1 MLDYIEASIDAVTSA
16 YPSATVILA
25 GDFNTLADSEIVSR
39 NALISIV
46 NRPTRGAHKLDRICV
61 NDATYTTVSVVTS
74 TVKSDHK
81 VVIAYSGP
89 RLKPD
94 QQKSRAACVQAAFTD
109 TTRSVPGTRISV
121 EHTTGQRRRRAGELR
136 PDVRCNIIIVI

>member
-16 YPSATVILA
+16 CPSATVILA
-25 GDFNTLADSEIVSR
+25 GDFNTLDDTEIVSR

-46 NRPTRGAHKLDRICV
+46 NRLTRGALKHDRIFV

-81 VVIAYSGP
+81 AVIANTGP
-89 RLKPD
+89 RPKPIN
-94 QQKSRAACVQAAFTD
+94 KSRLIYC
-109 TTRSVPGTRISV
+109 SVYFAVHLLSK
-121 EHTTGQRRRRAGELR
+121 LR
-136 PDVRCNIIIVI
+136 PSTVYVGYAWSKLQIHFATETPKLSPAEF